1 MFSVL
6 KRKKQSLFFTT
17 LLSMLLILALP
28 LTTIAATKGH
38 PSDNSPNN
46 HSGNTGQ
53 ENPAGE
59 TSGHEP
65 EEKKVD
71 VKQGNYQIQVIT
83 PESMFEGENEIKVI
97 ITRDDKPAK
106 SLAVTLAAEMDLSD
120 ASMNMSH
127 GETEKPVTQTL
138 SEIKDG
144 EYSGTL
150 NFEGDGKWLLTV
162 QFLDQKTSTEIM
174 IKRNGPNWLV
184 VGGFSGIILAIILT
198 AGILKHKEAKV
209 GIGNETSD

>member
-17 LLSMLLILALP
+17 LLSMLLIVALP

-38 PSDNSPNN
+38 PSNNSSSN
-46 HSGNTGQ
+46 HSGNTGH
-53 ENPAGE
+53 ENPAGD
-59 TSGHEP
+59 TPGHEP
-65 EEKKVD
+65 EEKKVE
-71 VKQGNYQIQVIT
+71 VKQGDYQIQIIT
-83 PESMFEGENEIKVI
+83 PENMFEGENEIKVI
-97 ITRDDKPAK
+97 ITQDDKPAK
-106 SLAVTLAAEMDLSD
+106 SLAVTLAAEMDMSD

-127 GETEKPVTQTL
+127 GETEKPIAQSL

-162 QFLDQKTSTEIM
+162 QFLDQKTSAEVM
-174 IKRNGPNWLV
+174 IKRSGPNWLV
-184 VGGFSGIILAIILT
+184 VGGFLGIIFAIILT

-209 GIGNETSD
+209 GIKNAS